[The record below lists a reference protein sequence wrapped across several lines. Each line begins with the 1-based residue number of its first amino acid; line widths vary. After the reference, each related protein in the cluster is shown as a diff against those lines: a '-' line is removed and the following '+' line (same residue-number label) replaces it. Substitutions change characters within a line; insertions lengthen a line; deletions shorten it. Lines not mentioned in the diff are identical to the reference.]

1 MYIPCVLTILFLH
14 IYPMEEKPK
23 CTGKL
28 YMNIYGNFKMPRLGR
43 NPYVCSPGKQS
54 GVAN

>member
-54 GVAN
+54 GVAI